1 MPSCLV
7 VSCLVLCVYTH
18 ICYALFHTHTGLLL
32 LASNCV
38 PISHSPTPPF
48 TCIRNL
54 QISIDKIIVKHEK
67 FQDMVFN
74 VNTATNVDFKEL
86 RKGLV
91 KDVRASDRQV
101 KELKTR
107 AVDMTERNR
116 DKFQHIS
123 DHELGQRKKFV
134 DELQRSING
143 EWEGYACNCYA
154 AAIGFIY
161 HL

>member
-1 MPSCLV
+1 
-7 VSCLVLCVYTH
+7 
-18 ICYALFHTHTGLLL
+18 LFIIDLLIL
-32 LASNCV
+32 
-38 PISHSPTPPF
+38 SPPLPY

-54 QISIDKIIVKHEK
+54 QISIDKIVVKHEK

-143 EWEGYACNCYA
+143 EWRGMFFFVA
-154 AAIGFIY
+154 AMADSFFCTICILISTY
-161 HL
+161 L